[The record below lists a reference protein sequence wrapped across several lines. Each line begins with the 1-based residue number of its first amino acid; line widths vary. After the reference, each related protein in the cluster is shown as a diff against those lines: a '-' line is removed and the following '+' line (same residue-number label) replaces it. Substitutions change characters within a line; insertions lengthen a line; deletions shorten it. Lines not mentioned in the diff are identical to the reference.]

1 MNLTRRDALKLSA
14 SAIAAGTLGLSAT
27 DAFGAKKKQ
36 IPIGLQ
42 LYSVRDLMAKD
53 VPGTIKKVAKMG
65 YKGVEFAG
73 YFDYKAEDLRKIL
86 DDCGIVCC
94 GTHTGLD
101 TLQGD
106 NLEKTIAF
114 NKTLGNNFLI
124 VPWLN
129 EDMRNTPDVCKK
141 TGEMLT
147 ALAEKVKSEKMWVGY
162 HAHGPDFKKVDG
174 KTTWDWI
181 FENTGKDVIAQMDT
195 GNCLSGGGDPVEE
208 IKRFPGQGKSTHLKP
223 FGNNGQPIGVGDG
236 KVDWQAVFELCRT
249 VAGTEWYVVEYENNA
264 VPAMEAVKIC
274 LKNLKKMGIH
284 KS

>member
-27 DAFGAKKKQ
+27 DAFGAKKKD

-42 LYSVRDLMAKD
+42 LYSVRALMAKD
-53 VPGTIKKVAKMG
+53 LPGTIKKVAEMG
-65 YKGVEFAG
+65 YQGVEFAG

-101 TLQGD
+101 TLLGD

-114 NKTLGNNFLI
+114 NKTLGNKFLI
-124 VPWLN
+124 VPGLP
-129 EDMRNTPDVCKK
+129 DKLRNTPEACKK
-141 TGEMLT
+141 TGELLT
-147 ALAEKVKSEKMWVGY
+147 ELAEKVKPEDMYVGY

-181 FENTGKDVIAQMDT
+181 FENTSKAVIAQMDT
-195 GNCLSGGGDPVEE
+195 GNCMSGGGNPVEE
-208 IKRFPGQGKSTHLKP
+208 IKRFPGQGKSVHLKP
-223 FGNNGQPIGVGDG
+223 FGNGGQPIGVGDG
-236 KVDWQAVFELCRT
+236 KVDWKAVFKLCRT
-249 VAGTEWYVVEYENNA
+249 VAGTQWYVVEYENNA
-264 VPAMEAVKIC
+264 VPAMEAVDIC
-274 LKNLKKMGIH
+274 LKNLIKMGIN